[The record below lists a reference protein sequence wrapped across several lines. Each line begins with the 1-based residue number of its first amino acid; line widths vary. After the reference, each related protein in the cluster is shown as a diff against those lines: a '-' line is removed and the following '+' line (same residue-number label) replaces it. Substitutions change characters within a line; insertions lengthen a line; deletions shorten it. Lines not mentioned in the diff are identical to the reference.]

1 MECSLTISGHAHGET
16 LLETAVLAPV
26 AVHAHDQAAFI
37 LHTHLVVDVLLDAA
51 AEETL
56 AAFTGV
62 NAVMEARCDVPADL
76 TQEHHASCL
85 CEVDIHRNDWL
96 DITIEKYKKK
106 DRRPVEVVLTG
117 EGASEAAGPLGHHRV
132 GVGIS
137 RGCSGCSGIGFGE
150 LED

>member
-51 AEETL
+51 PEETL

-62 NAVMEARCDVPADL
+62 NAVMEARRDVPTHL

-85 CEVDIHRNDWL
+85 CEVHKERNDGL
-96 DITIEKYKKK
+96 DIIIDKYNKKK
-106 DRRPVEVVLTG
+106 
-117 EGASEAAGPLGHHRV
+117 
-132 GVGIS
+132 
-137 RGCSGCSGIGFGE
+137 
-150 LED
+150 